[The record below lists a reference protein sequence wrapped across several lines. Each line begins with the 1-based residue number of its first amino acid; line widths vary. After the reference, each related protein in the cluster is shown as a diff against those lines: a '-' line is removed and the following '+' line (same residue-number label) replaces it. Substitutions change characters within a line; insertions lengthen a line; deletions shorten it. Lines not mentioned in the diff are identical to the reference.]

1 MKDRLKFGMDGLAY
15 VNKRKS
21 KYPTPRVTHSSPATT
36 TTTTTTTTT
45 AGTTTRTQSRT
56 LAFERSDGTAEKR
69 QNTRSSTPRALS
81 CNSLRNGSGHNLY
94 STQAF

>member
-36 TTTTTTTTT
+36 PTTTT